1 MPDLPLVT
9 TRLPLQPGVATF
21 RRRFL
26 KCALLGPGFVGI
38 SAAGASNPDA
48 QALLARS
55 DAIRNPSR
63 PFRVTL
69 TLTEFEKKLQV
80 NTTTLVSFART
91 LEDGGQFASLV
102 RFVQPVRDAGKV
114 MLKNGSDLWFYDPGT
129 KSAVRISPQQRLM
142 GQAANGDVVTVN
154 FSRDYQA
161 TIGAEES
168 IRDGERQTRDAYK
181 LMLGASSADATY
193 GAIELWLDRNSAA
206 PIKARFF
213 AESGRLLKTAFYRKF
228 QTELGAER
236 PTETV
241 IIDGL
246 DPQAVTIVRLSEYG
260 FRNVPTS
267 WFQRD
272 YLPRFTA
279 D

>member
-1 MPDLPLVT
+1 MPDSPCQSTNRGPHLT
-9 TRLPLQPGVATF
+9 
-21 RRRFL
+21 RRRASH
-26 KCALLGPGFVGI
+26 ALL
-38 SAAGASNPDA
+38 ALAGASAWPGAIRAAPDA
-48 QALLARS
+48 QALLAQS
-55 DAIRNPSR
+55 DAIRNPSQ
-63 PFRVTL
+63 PFKVTV
-69 TLTEFEKKLQV
+69 TLTEFEKGVQV
-80 NTTTLVSFART
+80 NTTTLLSLART
-91 LEDGGQFASLV
+91 LEAGGQFASLV

-154 FSRDYQA
+154 FARDYQA
-161 TIGAEES
+161 TVAAEETV
-168 IRDGERQTRDAYK
+168 RDGEKQTRKSYK
-181 LMLGASSADATY
+181 LMLTAASSDATY
-193 GAIELWLDRNSAA
+193 GTIELWVDTGNSA

-228 QTELGAER
+228 QPQLGVDR

-246 DPQAVTIVRLSEYG
+246 DPQAVTLVRLSDYG
-260 FRNVPTS
+260 LRNVPTS

-272 YLPRFTA
+272 YLPRFSA
-279 D
+279 E

>member
-1 MPDLPLVT
+1 MSDPTP
-9 TRLPLQPGVATF
+9 PLQPPHAGLQ
-21 RRRFL
+21 RRPL
-26 KCALLGPGFVGI
+26 VLALAALAGLGQPAAR
-38 SAAGASNPDA
+38 AAGNPDA
-48 QALLARS
+48 QALLAQS
-55 DAIRNPSR
+55 DAIRNPSQ
-63 PFRVTL
+63 PFRVTV
-69 TLTEFEKKLQV
+69 TLTEFDKGVQA

-91 LEDGGQFASLV
+91 LEAGGQFASLM

-129 KSAVRISPQQRLM
+129 KSAVRIAPQQRLM

-154 FSRDYQA
+154 FARDYQA
-161 TIGAEES
+161 TIAAEES
-168 IRDGERQTRDAYK
+168 IRDGEKQQRKAYK
-181 LMLGASSADATY
+181 LMLTASGNDATY
-193 GAIELWLDRNSAA
+193 GTIELWVDAGSSA

-228 QTELGAER
+228 QPQLGADR

-246 DPQAVTIVRLSEYG
+246 DPQAVTLVRLSDYAS
-260 FRNVPTS
+260 RNVPTS

-279 D
+279 E